1 MKDTMKAVG
10 IPHMVM
16 NMSPVVGA
24 DPGQEETQLAHIL
37 LPLCLWLC
45 CQSLARGGC
54 FPAYITEGPSCPFRV
69 EWPEGR

>member
-1 MKDTMKAVG
+1 MKDTMEVVG

-24 DPGQEETQLAHIL
+24 DPRQEKTQLAHIL
-37 LPLCLWLC
+37 LLLCHWLS

-54 FPAYITEGPSCPFRV
+54 FSA
-69 EWPEGR
+69 